1 MCSRIL
7 LRESDE
13 YDNSSDSLERINNE
27 KKYMEYLDKHI
38 NGVKEAYKR
47 FFVPMLTNTIECD
60 KALFSLDELRDA
72 IMSAKDAVEH
82 HDSSKYS
89 EAEFEPY
96 RLHWYPTDEEKLKGQ
111 EFQNEIDERYQN
123 AWKHHYENNDH
134 HPKHWY
140 DFENNVAGDMSL
152 GSIIHMICDWMSFNL
167 DSPSGVLKFWLNRS
181 EEERKFI
188 SPKTIS
194 IVDYILFNV
203 LFPEEYKKIAK
214 TSENIAVDDT
224 NK

>member
-1 MCSRIL
+1 
-7 LRESDE
+7 
-13 YDNSSDSLERINNE
+13 
-27 KKYMEYLDKHI
+27 
-38 NGVKEAYKR
+38 
-47 FFVPMLTNTIECD
+47 
-60 KALFSLDELRDA
+60 
-72 IMSAKDAVEH
+72 
-82 HDSSKYS
+82 
-89 EAEFEPY
+89 
-96 RLHWYPTDEEKLKGQ
+96 
-111 EFQNEIDERYQN
+111 
-123 AWKHHYENNDH
+123 
-134 HPKHWY
+134 
-140 DFENNVAGDMSL
+140 
-152 GSIIHMICDWMSFNL
+152 MICDWMSFNL